1 MATATLTSKGQ
12 ITIPKAI
19 RDHLHLKSG
28 DRLEFLVQEDGSV
41 VVMPATLDAADLEG
55 ILPPPAQP
63 VTLEAMREAIRRRG
77 GKPC

>member
-28 DRLEFLVQEDGSV
+28 DRLEFLLQEDGSV
-41 VVMPATLDAADLEG
+41 VLMPATLDVAELEG
-55 ILPPPAQP
+55 ILPPPPQP
-63 VTLEAMREAIRRRG
+63 VSLEAMREAIRFRG
-77 GKPC
+77 GKP